1 MPDRRLDAELL
12 IARRVMEDL
21 LPRRTPQL
29 EGFDIAGAHETSFE
43 VGGDYY
49 EFLPLD
55 DNRWG
60 IAIADVVGKGIAAAL
75 LVSAMRASLWAL
87 VGQDLALRAIL
98 RRANRF
104 FHQSVEEGKF
114 VTLFYGVL
122 DVPMRRLIYVNAG
135 HLPPILLHR
144 DGYTELLEEG
154 GIPLGLF
161 DEPRYF
167 EGFARLEPGDLLAL
181 YTDGITEASNAADEP
196 YGVARLMA
204 ALQAHRHET
213 AARACAAIVDDVHDF
228 GGGAPADD
236 QTLVVLKATDTADG
250 LPKGP

>member
-1 MPDRRLDAELL
+1 MLHHPMADRRLDAELL

-75 LVSAMRASLWAL
+75 LVAAMRASLWAL

-104 FHQSVEEGKF
+104 FRQSAEEGKF

-144 DGYTELLEEG
+144 DQRVELLEEG

-167 EGFARLEPGDLLAL
+167 EGFARLEPGDVLTL
-181 YTDGITEASNAADEP
+181 YTDGITEASNDADEP
-196 YGVARLMA
+196 YGVERLTA
-204 ALQAHRHET
+204 ALLTHRHEP
-213 AARACAAIVDDVHDF
+213 AATACAAIVDDVRRF
-228 GGGAPADD
+228 GGAPADD
-236 QTLVVLKATDTADG
+236 QTLVILKATDASHR
-250 LPKGP
+250 